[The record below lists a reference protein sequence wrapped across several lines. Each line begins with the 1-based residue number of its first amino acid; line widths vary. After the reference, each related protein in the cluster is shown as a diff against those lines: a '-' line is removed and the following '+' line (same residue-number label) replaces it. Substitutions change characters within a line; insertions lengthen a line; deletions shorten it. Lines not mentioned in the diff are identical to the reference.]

1 MFLEIFRTGEH
12 TDSSGIKGEFSI
24 ANLDTMAENFRRKSE
39 SGDSSIAPVVAGHPT
54 TNSPAVG
61 WVKRLFR
68 RGTSLIADVDFVD
81 DNFKQ
86 SIIKGEYKNVSIAI
100 DENLNLI
107 HLGFLGA
114 VRPAVEGLD
123 PFKYSA
129 VSEFSTINDS
139 ELIIIDDIRT
149 NERLTELEQINHT
162 YAKQLDEYKKQLL
175 EKENTEFFNSL
186 NQNGTVKNFSKNQ
199 ETNFRELLEIAAT
212 LDSETDK
219 KDFYRNKVKG
229 IITAFAE
236 SLRKHELGVSLIDN
250 DIHFSKGNINSE
262 RNLIHKNA
270 VRLMMQNPSLSY
282 EDAVSESI

>member
-86 SIIKGEYKNVSIAI
+86 SIFKGEYKNVSIAI

-114 VRPAVEGLD
+114 ISPAVEGLD